1 MAAILHDVGKVAIS
15 DLILKKPSRLTL
27 DEFEIMK
34 SHTYLGAR
42 LFMDYKSDF
51 EEVAAEVA
59 LNHHEKWDGTGY
71 PGHIDIASQMPLT
84 DNGASNNTPRP
95 KKGEEIPLFGRIV
108 AVADVYDALRSRRS
122 YKEPWEED
130 MVLSE
135 LQQSSG
141 KHFDPECVE
150 AFFSCMDVIKFV
162 ARRYPDKND
171 AEGSYGCSD
180 PLL

>member
-1 MAAILHDVGKVAIS
+1 M
-15 DLILKKPSRLTL
+15 
-27 DEFEIMK
+27 
-34 SHTYLGAR
+34 
-42 LFMDYKSDF
+42 
-51 EEVAAEVA
+51 
-59 LNHHEKWDGTGY
+59 
-71 PGHIDIASQMPLT
+71 
-84 DNGASNNTPRP
+84 DNGASDNSPRP

-108 AVADVYDALRSRRS
+108 AVADVYDALCSRRS
-122 YKEPWEED
+122 YKEPWKED

-141 KHFDPECVE
+141 KHFDPEVVE

-171 AEGSYGCSD
+171 AEGSYGCSG